1 MRAVDLFAGWGGF
14 TEGAEQAGVDVV
26 WAANHWQLA
35 VDAHAINHPNVDHAC
50 QDLVQADWTKLPSY
64 ELLLASPC
72 CQGYSNASQPQRRA
86 YHDAMRA
93 TAWAVIDC
101 AEVTQPETILV
112 ENVPQFAKWQLFPLW
127 MDALRVL
134 GYEAKCH
141 KLRASHYGVPQRRDR
156 LFICASRVGAHI
168 TPVTSAPEPAMG
180 PLIDWDAGQWRPIT
194 STTPAAQGRIAKG
207 RANHGE
213 RFLSQHVTGH
223 PGVALH
229 EPMRTITTKDQW
241 IVVDG
246 PNYRPFTT
254 REYARGMSFPDTY
267 TWPASANKKE
277 TVKGLGNAVC
287 PTQAAVLIKEVA

>member
-1 MRAVDLFAGWGGF
+1 MRVAQ
-14 TEGAEQAGVDVV
+14 QAGVDVV

-134 GYEAKCH
+134 G
-141 KLRASHYGVPQRRDR
+141 
-156 LFICASRVGAHI
+156 SRS
-168 TPVTSAPEPAMG
+168 PSEP
-180 PLIDWDAGQWRPIT
+180 
-194 STTPAAQGRIAKG
+194 
-207 RANHGE
+207 
-213 RFLSQHVTGH
+213 
-223 PGVALH
+223 
-229 EPMRTITTKDQW
+229 
-241 IVVDG
+241 
-246 PNYRPFTT
+246 TT
-254 REYARGMSFPDTY
+254 RNWDVGSV
-267 TWPASANKKE
+267 ASAQQLSATRS
-277 TVKGLGNAVC
+277 TVSR
-287 PTQAAVLIKEVA
+287 